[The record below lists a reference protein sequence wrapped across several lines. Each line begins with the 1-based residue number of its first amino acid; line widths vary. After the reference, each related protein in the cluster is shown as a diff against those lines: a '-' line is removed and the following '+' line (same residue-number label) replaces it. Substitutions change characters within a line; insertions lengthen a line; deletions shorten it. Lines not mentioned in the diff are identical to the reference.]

1 MSRRSGVQLRLVNRS
16 AIALPTV
23 AGQTGTKWKAR
34 RVLGKRWRDCNVNPL
49 ANGRRSERL
58 LNLLLVQFVHELLQ
72 IFFRLLATRVPIFR
86 PAVFTTGSEHKTAFV
101 LRCVDAG
108 GGVFVKSRV
117 TRPFSL
123 SAYLG
128 RFNRYTRRLRIHFR
142 KTKMHLSIG
151 WSTRLPCSHHQI
163 IFSSHNRRVLSE
175 QPDALLAQRILHRG
189 TADRVN
195 LKDWVLPGSDCRAP
209 DKDRNRRD
217 RPERPIDHGKSPA
230 HSAISL

>member
-151 WSTRLPCSHHQI
+151 WIASLARAATTRSFFRLI
-163 IFSSHNRRVLSE
+163 IGAFSE
-175 QPDALLAQRILHRG
+175 QPDALLAQRIFIGEPQIAL
-189 TADRVN
+189 T
-195 LKDWVLPGSDCRAP
+195 
-209 DKDRNRRD
+209 
-217 RPERPIDHGKSPA
+217 
-230 HSAISL
+230 